1 MTVLFF
7 ILIGYLVG
15 AVPSGYIIAR
25 AKGINIREHGSGNI
39 GATNMNRVLGQGMG
53 ALTLMGDILKGF
65 LMLVIAKNFISDTT
79 LLAFIAYAI
88 LLGNCFSIFLRGRGG
103 KGVATTFG
111 IYLALAPKLFLVG
124 GITYGLIR
132 KVTGI
137 SGVGSLFAALLWP
150 MLGYFWL
157 ETPYFYLS
165 IAISCLII
173 MRHHANL
180 SDLYQKYCVKSKK

>member
-1 MTVLFF
+1 MIVFFF
-7 ILIGYLVG
+7 ILLGYLVG
-15 AVPSGYIIAR
+15 SVPSGYIIAR

-53 ALTLMGDILKGF
+53 ALTLIGDILKGC

-79 LLAFIAYAI
+79 LLALIAYAI

-124 GITYGLIR
+124 GILYGLM
-132 KVTGI
+132 KKMTGK

-150 MLGYFWL
+150 ILGYFWL

-173 MRHHANL
+173 MRHHANI
-180 SDLYQKYCVKSKK
+180 SDMYQNYCKKIKK